1 MASEKRQK
9 LDSLTKTILSTAK
22 GLHKHGVMTDTAYQK
37 ITKRHLGDAAT
48 SATQPITAKEIRA
61 LRTNAKLSQAVFAKC
76 LNVTADY
83 VSKLERGAKRPT
95 GSTLVLLNVIQR
107 NGIEL
112 VL

>member
-1 MASEKRQK
+1 MTAKTNKKVSP
-9 LDSLTKTILSTAK
+9 LSKTILSTAG
-22 GLHKHGVMTDTAYQK
+22 GLHRHGIMDKRAYEK
-37 ITKRHLGDAAT
+37 IVADLGAAAPAVTK
-48 SATQPITAKEIRA
+48 PITAKEIRT
-61 LRTNAKLSQAVFAKC
+61 LRESAKISQAVFARC
-76 LNVTADY
+76 LNVTTDY